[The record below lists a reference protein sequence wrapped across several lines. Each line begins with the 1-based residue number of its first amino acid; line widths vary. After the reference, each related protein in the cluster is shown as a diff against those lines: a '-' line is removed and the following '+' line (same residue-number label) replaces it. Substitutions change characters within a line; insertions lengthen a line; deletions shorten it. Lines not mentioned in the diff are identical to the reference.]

1 MSPRIEFPDVN
12 VQMALYRRGAVDIIP
27 EDDLTE
33 KIKESR
39 NSGTPLKVKLGLDP
53 SRPDIHLG
61 HTVVLR
67 KLRQFQDCG
76 HEVILVVG
84 DFTATIGDPS
94 GRNKTRPPMTI
105 EETRVNGKTYYD
117 QATRILDPEKTR
129 VVYNSEWLDELSFR
143 EVIKLTSNYTVARML
158 ERDDFEKRY
167 NSNQPISVHE
177 FLYPFAQ
184 AMDSV
189 ELEADI
195 ELGGTDQTF
204 NLLMARDIQQAYG
217 QSPQVILT
225 TPLLEGLDGV
235 EKMSKSLDNYIG
247 IDEDPSEIYGKTMSI
262 PDELIYKYFELLT
275 EVPGDELQQIKTRL
289 DDGSVNPMKLKRQL
303 ARELVSLYHDAEAAK
318 RAEVQFDQVH
328 KQKEIP
334 DDIPEISPEL
344 NEEGKVWIVQLMRAA
359 SLADS
364 NSEARRLIEQGGVR
378 IDGEKIQ
385 DTTVNLEVY
394 EEFVLQVGKRKFVRV
409 KP

>member
-1 MSPRIEFPDVN
+1 MSPEMEFPDVD

-27 EDDLTE
+27 EDDLSE
-33 KIKESR
+33 KIEDSR
-39 NSGTPLKVKLGLDP
+39 KSGTPLKVKLGLDP

-76 HEVILVVG
+76 HEVMLVVG

-105 EETRVNGKTYYD
+105 EETRINGKTYYE

-143 EVIKLTSNYTVARML
+143 EVIQLTSNYTVARML
-158 ERDDFEKRY
+158 ERDDFENRY
-167 NSNQPISVHE
+167 QANQPISVHE

-189 ELEADI
+189 ELEADV

-204 NLLMARDIQQAYG
+204 NLLMARDIQQAYDLE
-217 QSPQVILT
+217 PQVILT

-247 IDEDPSEIYGKTMSI
+247 IDEEPSEMYGKTMSI

-275 EVPGDELQQIKTRL
+275 DVPGDELEEIKIKL
-289 DDGSVNPMKLKRQL
+289 DEGSVNPMKLKRQL
-303 ARELVSLYHDAEAAK
+303 ARTLVALYHDPAAGKAAE
-318 RAEVQFDQVH
+318 RQFDQVH

-334 DDIPEISPEL
+334 DDIPELSPRL
-344 NEEGKVWIVQLMRAA
+344 NDEGKVWIVHLMREAELA
-359 SLADS
+359 SS

-385 DTTVNLEVY
+385 DTTVNLAVED
-394 EEFVLQVGKRKFVRV
+394 EFVLQVGKRKFVRV
-409 KP
+409 KS